1 MKLIPSIRYVVALA
15 LCLPAVCH
23 AALGDSVASVQTDRQ
38 KMRAASRGVHSSG
51 MYKVHEMQNETGTVV
66 REYEAPDGTIFAV
79 TWSGPAKPNLKQLFG
94 KYFDRYQVAAST
106 GRAGHRHAGLRDPDL
121 VVQSSGHQR
130 AFSGIAYLP
139 QQVPAGVNVDE
150 LQ

>member
-1 MKLIPSIRYVVALA
+1 MKLLSSIRQVIPLA
-15 LCLPAVCH
+15 LCVPAVCY
-23 AALGDSVASVQTDRQ
+23 AALGDNVASVQADRQ
-38 KMRAASRGVHSSG
+38 KMRAASRGIHSSA
-51 MYKVHEMQNETGTVV
+51 MYKVHEMQNGAGTVV

-94 KYFDRYQVAAST
+94 KYFDRYQFAAAS
-106 GRAGHRHAGLRDPDL
+106 GHAGHRHAGLRDPDL

-139 QQVPAGVNVDE
+139 TQVPAGVNVDE